1 MEQKEKDKD
10 AEWKRL
16 KLISVAFKEASLDT
30 PSFRASVNTFQF
42 KLEAFEDWID
52 KSVAF
57 FQNRYTPSFENFQRA
72 QQTFLSQLLPSPLI
86 LFNGFV
92 ANQTTTPMMVEAF
105 NNEYFEFASRILK
118 IIAYHDTSYPDAVLE
133 LMNNDLEPYKA
144 KRAEF
149 EYCQGKFDAALAKYC
164 AIKVSNTNIEPVNI
178 KDEALDLFEIR
189 KSYLKASLEL
199 MAAISTLQVGLD
211 KFLMRAV
218 SLISEKNSF
227 LLKEAGKRIDLA
239 MSLTESVAAYSEW
252 VTNAVEASELLQ
264 EDMER
269 AKQQVIEYTLGQVT
283 PSRELSDYNVKA
295 INSSKLLANKS
306 SPVLEAPEISGWL
319 YMKTT
324 VGTPSRQIWVRR
336 WCFLSSS
343 VFGLLLLSPS
353 KTYVE
358 ETDKFGVLL
367 IDVRYDPD
375 EDRKFCFEV
384 KIRGRTPEMSGDKQT
399 RIVFQAESLKELKQ
413 WLLAFETAK
422 RYAAKLDSN
431 DPQYKHA
438 CRRISPAYFEFASST
453 TTTTDQLITTYDEN
467 SLNLIET
474 LNKKL
479 PNLDLASIPGRN
491 GFQYELALTP
501 MSTKLTQLAIFG
513 SSIKQNTYLPSALLA
528 NIWGSTNWSDYATF
542 KKAQKRCRDN
552 EIKDKPHSDLDL
564 LSNYPSFYSEKMII
578 NDLQFKSLFF
588 SIDQNLAK
596 FPQDLLL
603 FSFSSFWCPNKRQKF
618 CATIYVTL
626 DHIFCYMNSMGFI
639 CLTCRNLSDIA
650 SVELDPGSDHSL
662 KLYGVDG
669 NQLRLAVFF
678 TDRRLIANKLQC
690 LLENIALANPK
701 NEEQILKQLD
711 GIESD
716 FQSTLKDEKLRKI
729 RSALGQDIA
738 HSPREAASGLYPTNT
753 FWSMSATA
761 AELLHRR
768 RGFQSQSTAMYHHVY
783 EIPCKGL
790 MHILFGDQSSA
801 FPRCLFLSSNDG
813 SSNISRPWIKHDE
826 TDGERMQLQRI
837 LQFRL
842 NLTNNFLNGLHTGGP
857 PTILMK
863 QSIVELIENK
873 YCEVDQE
880 PIIIKVPFCHPL
892 RMKVKY
898 VVTEPYESSTQN
910 TLHST
915 SGSLL
920 LAYYK
925 LEFFESTTEKVVEHL
940 SFIEKAVFRIA
951 LQATNKEFLLI
962 RKVIRYY
969 LERIGKH
976 GKVIR
981 AIKLCG
987 MLGVSQE
994 KVEAEAVGGTDVH
1007 KPPVVNYSISIIF
1020 KLLMKLLVYK
1030 ITSLAL
1036 LLIRLIF
1043 GSILVAV
1050 TNLTHINKNLL
1061 FGLIASILINVL
1073 LSGKSSFAYWSARR
1087 SDNLFQDYMQGKRE
1101 ILVRRAVSIKDL
1113 ELLSQNLAFERNNLP
1128 FQKFNE
1134 TYSAENHKFTQTRLE
1149 VAQRRNE
1156 LLVELK
1162 ILQNMEKELL
1172 QTNYRSFL
1180 LSEIDKCHAIEKEI
1194 CVVWEQ
1200 DAKLRD
1206 YCSSCREELYKLT
1219 DPLL

>member
-1 MEQKEKDKD
+1 MEKKDKD

-30 PSFRASVNTFQF
+30 PSFRASVNFFQF

-52 KSVAF
+52 KSLAF
-57 FQNRYTPSFENFQRA
+57 FQNRYTSCFENFQRA

-86 LFNGFV
+86 LSNGFV
-92 ANQTTTPMMVEAF
+92 ENQASTPMMVEAF

-118 IIAYHDTSYPDAVLE
+118 IIAYQGTSYPDVLLE

-149 EYCQGKFDAALAKYC
+149 EYCQSKFDAALAKYC

-178 KDEALDLFEIR
+178 RDEALELFEIR
-189 KSYLKASLEL
+189 KSYLQVSLEL
-199 MAAISTLQVGLD
+199 MAAISSLKVGLD

-218 SLISEKNSF
+218 SLISDKNSF
-227 LLKEAGKRIDLA
+227 LLREAGKRVDLA

-264 EDMER
+264 DDMER
-269 AKQQVIEYTLGQVT
+269 AKQQVIEYTLGQVA
-283 PSRELSDYNVKA
+283 PSREISDYNVKV
-295 INSSKLLANKS
+295 INSSKLLAKKT
-306 SPVLEAPEISGWL
+306 SPALKAPEIFGWL

-324 VGTPSRQIWVRR
+324 VGNPSRQVWVRR
-336 WCFLSSS
+336 WCFLTRS

-384 KIRGRTPEMSGDKQT
+384 KIHGRTPEVSGDKLT

-431 DPQYKHA
+431 DPQYKCA
-438 CRRISPAYFEFASST
+438 CSRISPAYFEFASST
-453 TTTTDQLITTYDEN
+453 TTSTDQLITTYDEN

-474 LNKKL
+474 LNEKL
-479 PNLDLASIPGRN
+479 PNFDLASMPGRS
-491 GFQYELALTP
+491 GFQYEMALTP

-528 NIWGSTNWSDYATF
+528 NIWGSTNWSDYATL
-542 KKAQKRCRDN
+542 KKAQKGWRDN
-552 EIKDKPHSDLDL
+552 LHKDKPREDRDSLID
-564 LSNYPSFYSEKMII
+564 YPSFYSEKMRI

-596 FPQDLLL
+596 FPEDLLL
-603 FSFSSFWCPNKRQKF
+603 FSFSSFWCPNKRQRF
-618 CATIYVTL
+618 CTTIYVTV

-639 CLTCRNLSDIA
+639 CLTCKNLTDIT
-650 SVELDPGSDHSL
+650 SVELDANSDHSL

-669 NQLRLAVFF
+669 TQLRLVVFF
-678 TDRRLIANKLQC
+678 TDRRLIATKLQC
-690 LLENIALANPK
+690 LLENMALANPK

-711 GIESD
+711 SIESD
-716 FQSTLKDEKLRKI
+716 FQSTLKDEKVRKM
-729 RSALGQDIA
+729 RSSLDQDIGHTA
-738 HSPREAASGLYPTNT
+738 HETVSGLYPTNT

-761 AELLHRR
+761 TELLHRR
-768 RGFQSQSTAMYHHVY
+768 KGFQSQSTAMYHHVY
-783 EIPCKGL
+783 EIPSKGL

-801 FPRCLFLSSNDG
+801 FPRCLYLSNKDG
-813 SSNISRPWIKHDE
+813 SSNISRPWIKYDK
-826 TDGERMQLQRI
+826 TNGESRMQLKRT

-842 NLTNNFLNGLHTGGP
+842 NLTNNFLNGLRTGGP
-857 PTILMK
+857 PTIQME

-880 PIIIKVPFCHPL
+880 PIIVKVPFCRPL
-892 RMKVKY
+892 RVKVKY
-898 VVTEPYESSTQN
+898 VVTEPYESLTQDI
-910 TLHST
+910 LHSA

-920 LAYYK
+920 LAYYN
-925 LEFFESTTEKVVEHL
+925 LEFFEPSTGEIVQERC
-940 SFIEKAVFRIA
+940 FAEKAVFRIA
-951 LQATNKEFLLI
+951 LQATSKEFLLI
-962 RKVIRYY
+962 RKVVRYY
-969 LERIGKH
+969 LEKIGKH
-976 GKVIR
+976 GKVIK

-994 KVEAEAVGGTDVH
+994 KLEAEGANDVN
-1007 KPPVVNYSISIIF
+1007 KPPVVNYSVSIIF
-1020 KLLMKLLVYK
+1020 KLLMKVLVYK
-1030 ITSLAL
+1030 ITGLAL
-1036 LLIRLIF
+1036 LLIRLVF
-1043 GSILVAV
+1043 GSILIAI

-1061 FGLIASILINVL
+1061 IGLIISIIINIL

-1087 SDNLFQDYMQGKRE
+1087 SDNLFQDYMRGKKD
-1101 ILVRRAVSIKDL
+1101 ILVRRAISIKDL
-1113 ELLSQNLAFERNNLP
+1113 DLLSQNLAFEQNNLP
-1128 FQKFNE
+1128 FQKFNQ

-1149 VAQRRNE
+1149 LAQRRNE

-1172 QTNYRSFL
+1172 QSNYRNFL
-1180 LSEIDKCHAIEKEI
+1180 LNEIDKCHAIEKEI
-1194 CVVWEQ
+1194 SNVWEQ

-1219 DPLL
+1219 SLLL

>member
-1 MEQKEKDKD
+1 MEQKDKD

-30 PSFRASVNTFQF
+30 PSFRASVNFFQF
-42 KLEAFEDWID
+42 KLEGFEDWID
-52 KSVAF
+52 KSLAF
-57 FQNRYTPSFENFQRA
+57 FQNRYTTCFENFQRA

-86 LFNGFV
+86 LSNGFV
-92 ANQTTTPMMVEAF
+92 ANQATTPMMVEAF
-105 NNEYFEFASRILK
+105 NNEYFEFASRVLK
-118 IIAYHDTSYPDAVLE
+118 IIAYQDTSYPDALLE
-133 LMNNDLEPYKA
+133 LMNEGLEPYKA

-149 EYCQGKFDAALAKYC
+149 EYCQSKFDASLAKYC

-178 KDEALDLFEIR
+178 RDEALELFEIR

-199 MAAISTLQVGLD
+199 MAAISSLKVDLD
-211 KFLMRAV
+211 KFLMQAV
-218 SLISEKNSF
+218 SLISEKNNF

-264 EDMER
+264 DDMER
-269 AKQQVIEYTLGQVT
+269 AKQQVIEYTIGQVT
-283 PSRELSDYNVKA
+283 PSREVSDYNVKI
-295 INSSKLLANKS
+295 INSSKLLTKKS
-306 SPVLEAPEISGWL
+306 SPVLKAPEISGWL

-324 VGTPSRQIWVRR
+324 VGTPSRQVWVRR
-336 WCFLSSS
+336 WCFLSRS

-384 KIRGRTPEMSGDKQT
+384 KIRGRTPEVNGDKLT
-399 RIVFQAESLKELKQ
+399 RIVLQAESLKELKQ
-413 WLLAFETAK
+413 WLVAFDTAK
-422 RYAAKLDSN
+422 RYASKLDSN
-431 DPQYKHA
+431 DPQYKYA
-438 CRRISPAYFEFASST
+438 CSRTSPAYFEFASST
-453 TTTTDQLITTYDEN
+453 TTSTDQLITTYDEN

-474 LNKKL
+474 LNEKL
-479 PNLDLASIPGRN
+479 PNFDLASMPGRS
-491 GFQYELALTP
+491 GFQYEMALTP
-501 MSTKLTQLAIFG
+501 VSTKLTQLAIFG
-513 SSIKQNTYLPSALLA
+513 TSIKQNTYLPSALLA
-528 NIWGSTNWSDYATF
+528 NIWGSTNWSDYATL
-542 KKAQKRCRDN
+542 KKAQKQCRDN
-552 EIKDKPHSDLDL
+552 ELKDRSYRDRDL
-564 LSNYPSFYSEKMII
+564 LNNYPNFCSEKMII

-596 FPQDLLL
+596 FPEDLLL
-603 FSFSSFWCPNKRQKF
+603 FSFSSFWCPNKRQRF
-618 CATIYVTL
+618 CTTIYVTL
-626 DHIFCYMNSMGFI
+626 DHVFCYMNSMGFI
-639 CLTCRNLSDIA
+639 CLTCKNLSDIA
-650 SVELDPGSDHSL
+650 SVELDANSDHSL

-669 NQLRLAVFF
+669 TQLRLAVFF
-678 TDRRLIANKLQC
+678 TDHRLIATKLQC

-711 GIESD
+711 AIESD
-716 FQSTLKDEKLRKI
+716 FQSTLKDEKVRKM
-729 RSALGQDIA
+729 RSSLDQDIVQ
-738 HSPREAASGLYPTNT
+738 STQEVVPGLYPTNT

-761 AELLHRR
+761 TELWHRR
-768 RGFQSQSTAMYHHVY
+768 KGFQSQSTAMYHHVY
-783 EIPCKGL
+783 DIPCKGL

-801 FPRCLFLSSNDG
+801 FPRCLFLSNKDG
-813 SSNISRPWIKHDE
+813 SSNISRPWIKHDKI
-826 TDGERMQLQRI
+826 DGGGKVQLKRI

-842 NLTNNFLNGLHTGGP
+842 NLTNNFLNGLRTGGP
-857 PTILMK
+857 PTILVE

-880 PIIIKVPFCHPL
+880 PIIIKVPFCRPL
-892 RMKVKY
+892 RLKVKY
-898 VVTEPYESSTQN
+898 VITEPYESFTQN
-910 TLHST
+910 TLQSA

-920 LAYYK
+920 FAYYK
-925 LEFFESTTEKVVEHL
+925 LEFFDPSTEEVVQDRC
-940 SFIEKAVFRIA
+940 FIERIVFTLA
-951 LQATNKEFLLI
+951 LQATCKEFLLI

-969 LERIGKH
+969 LEKIGKH
-976 GKVIR
+976 GKVIK

-994 KVEAEAVGGTDVH
+994 KIEAEAVDGNDVH
-1007 KPPVVNYSISIIF
+1007 KPPVVNYSISIVF
-1020 KLLMKLLVYK
+1020 KLLMKLVVYK
-1030 ITSLAL
+1030 ITGLAL
-1036 LLIRLIF
+1036 LLIRVVF
-1043 GSILVAV
+1043 GSILVAI

-1061 FGLIASILINVL
+1061 FGLIASIIINVI
-1073 LSGKSSFAYWSARR
+1073 LSGRSTFAYWSAKR
-1087 SDNLFQDYMQGKRE
+1087 SDNLFQDYMRGKRD
-1101 ILVRRAVSIKDL
+1101 ILVRRAISIKDL
-1113 ELLSQNLAFERNNLP
+1113 DLLSQNLAFEQNNLP

-1134 TYSAENHKFTQTRLE
+1134 TYSAENHKFSQTRLE

-1180 LSEIDKCHAIEKEI
+1180 LNEIDKCHAIEKEI
-1194 CVVWEQ
+1194 SNVWQQ

-1206 YCSSCREELYKLT
+1206 YCSSCREELYRLT
-1219 DPLL
+1219 DLLL